1 MSYTKMPKPNEA
13 LREFF
18 QNNEVFAALFNGYF
32 FHGENVISATALEP
46 ADTAYAVTVQNTDG
60 KKQKINKYRDIVR
73 KTELGTLV
81 ILGIEDQNK
90 VHYAMPIRKMLYDVL
105 GYSTEVSEKA
115 KQQDS
120 SEWTIE
126 ERLSNVSKGTT
137 VTPIITV
144 VFYTGETPWDG
155 PTSLHDMMD
164 IDVDDRVYT
173 CVPDYPL
180 YVIDIGHDNKLSFT
194 DQNLQDLQYALTQI
208 YAEQEP
214 DDRKIKNSI
223 LSLTGILAGDQKL
236 YETMVN
242 KDKGGS
248 TKMCRAL
255 EKRDEEIIKRIT
267 AEKDAE
273 MATALKKRDAEIV
286 KRITAE
292 KDAEMATALKKRDAE
307 IVKRITAEKDAEM
320 ATALKKRDAE
330 IVKRITAEKD
340 AEMATALK
348 KRDEALAEKEARIRE
363 LEKLLVNK

>member
-1 MSYTKMPKPNEA
+1 MSNIKMPKPNEA

-18 QNNEVFAALFNGYF
+18 QNDEVFASLFNGYF
-32 FHGENVISATALEP
+32 FHGEKVISPTALKP
-46 ADTAYAVTVQNTDG
+46 ADTAYAVTVQNTAG

-73 KTELGTLV
+73 RTEIGTLV

-90 VHYAMPIRKMLYDVL
+90 VHYAMPVRKMLYDVL
-105 GYSTEVSEKA
+105 GYSTELSEKG

-126 ERLSNVSKGTT
+126 ERLSKVGKGTT

-155 PTSLHDMMD
+155 PTSLYDMMD
-164 IDVDDRVYT
+164 LDADDRICT

-180 YVIDIGHDNKLSFT
+180 YVIDIGHDKKLSFA

-208 YAEQEP
+208 YAEKEP

-242 KDKGGS
+242 KEQGGS

-255 EKRDEEIIKRIT
+255 EKRDEEIRRKVT
-267 AEKDAE
+267 EEKEAE
-273 MATALKKRDAEIV
+273 MCK
-286 KRITAE
+286 
-292 KDAEMATALKKRDAE
+292 
-307 IVKRITAEKDAEM
+307 
-320 ATALKKRDAE
+320 
-330 IVKRITAEKD
+330 
-340 AEMATALK
+340 ALK
-348 KRDEALAEKEARIRE
+348 KRDEEIRKRITKEKEAELEKRGEEIRKKITEEKEAEMATVLKKRDEELEKKEAELAEKDARIRE
-363 LEKLLVNK
+363 LEKLLAEK

>member
-1 MSYTKMPKPNEA
+1 MSNIKMPKPNEA

-18 QNNEVFAALFNGYF
+18 QNDEVFASLFNGYF
-32 FHGENVISATALEP
+32 FHGEKVISPTALQP
-46 ADTAYAVTVQNTDG
+46 ADTAYAVTVQNTAG

-73 KTELGTLV
+73 KTEMGTLV

-90 VHYAMPIRKMLYDVL
+90 VHYAMPVRKMLYDVL
-105 GYSTEVSEKA
+105 GYSTELSEKG

-126 ERLSNVSKGTT
+126 ERLSKIGKGTT

-155 PTSLHDMMD
+155 PTSLYDMMD
-164 IDVDDRVYT
+164 LDADDRICT

-180 YVIDIGHDNKLSFT
+180 YVIDIGHDEKLSFA
-194 DQNLQDLQYALTQI
+194 DQDLQDLQYALIQI

-223 LSLTGILAGDQKL
+223 LSLAGILAGDQKL

-242 KDKGGS
+242 EEQGGS

-255 EKRDEEIIKRIT
+255 EKRDEEIIRRIT

-273 MATALKKRDAEIV
+273 MCKALKKRDEEMI
-286 KRITAE
+286 KRITEEKDAEMCKALKKRDEEIRKRITEE
-292 KDAEMATALKKRDAE
+292 KDAEMAT
-307 IVKRITAEKDAEM
+307 V
-320 ATALKKRDAE
+320 
-330 IVKRITAEKD
+330 
-340 AEMATALK
+340 LK
-348 KRDEALAEKEARIRE
+348 KRDEEIRKKVMEEKKAELEKKDAELAEKDARIRE
-363 LEKLLVNK
+363 LEKLLAEK

>member
-13 LREFF
+13 LRDFF
-18 QNNEVFAALFNGYF
+18 QSNKVFAALFNGYF

-46 ADTAYAVTVQNTDG
+46 ADTAYAVTVQNTNG

-126 ERLSNVSKGTT
+126 ERLSNVSKGTN

-155 PTSLHDMMD
+155 PTSLYDMMD
-164 IDVDDRVYT
+164 IDDRICT

-180 YVIDIGHDNKLSFT
+180 YVIDIGHDKKLSFA
-194 DQNLQDLQYALTQI
+194 DQDLQDLQYALTQI

-223 LSLTGILAGDQKL
+223 LSLTGILAGNQKL
-236 YETMVN
+236 YETMVDT
-242 KDKGGS
+242 DKGGS
-248 TKMCRAL
+248 TQMCRAL
-255 EKRDEEIIKRIT
+255 EKRDE
-267 AEKDAE
+267 
-273 MATALKKRDAEIV
+273 
-286 KRITAE
+286 
-292 KDAEMATALKKRDAE
+292 
-307 IVKRITAEKDAEM
+307 
-320 ATALKKRDAE
+320 E

-348 KRDEALAEKEARIRE
+348 KRDEEIVKRITAEKDAEMATALKKRDEEIVTALKKRDAKLSEKEARIQE
-363 LEKLLVNK
+363 LEKLLADNGIGANLSK

>member
-13 LREFF
+13 LRDFF
-18 QNNEVFAALFNGYF
+18 QSNKVFAALFNGYF

-46 ADTAYAVTVQNTDG
+46 ADTAYAVTVQNTNG

-73 KTELGTLV
+73 KTEFGTLV

-126 ERLSNVSKGTT
+126 ERLSNVSKGTN

-155 PTSLHDMMD
+155 PTSLYDMMD
-164 IDVDDRVYT
+164 IDDRICT

-180 YVIDIGHDNKLSFT
+180 YVIDIGHDKKLSFA
-194 DQNLQDLQYALTQI
+194 DQDLQDLQYALTQI

-223 LSLTGILAGDQKL
+223 LSLTGILAGNQKL
-236 YETMVN
+236 YETMVDT
-242 KDKGGS
+242 DKGGS
-248 TKMCRAL
+248 TQMCRAL
-255 EKRDEEIIKRIT
+255 EKRDE
-267 AEKDAE
+267 
-273 MATALKKRDAEIV
+273 
-286 KRITAE
+286 
-292 KDAEMATALKKRDAE
+292 
-307 IVKRITAEKDAEM
+307 
-320 ATALKKRDAE
+320 E

-348 KRDEALAEKEARIRE
+348 KRDEEIVKRITAEKDAEMATALKKRDEEIVTALKKRDAKLSEKEARIQE
-363 LEKLLVNK
+363 LEKLLADNGIGANLSK

>member
-1 MSYTKMPKPNEA
+1 MKEIKMSYTKMPKPNEA

-18 QNNEVFAALFNGYF
+18 QNNDVFAALFNGYF

-164 IDVDDRVYT
+164 MDDRICS

-180 YVIDIGHDNKLSFT
+180 YVIDVGHDKKLSFAEQ
-194 DQNLQDLQYALTQI
+194 DLQDLQYALTQI
-208 YAEQEP
+208 YAEQDP
-214 DDRKIKNSI
+214 DDREIKNSI

-242 KDKGGS
+242 KDKGGL

-255 EKRDEEIIKRIT
+255 EKRDEEIVR
-267 AEKDAE
+267 
-273 MATALKKRDAEIV
+273 
-286 KRITAE
+286 RITAE

-348 KRDEALAEKEARIRE
+348 KRDEEIGIALEERDARIRE
-363 LEKLLVNK
+363 LEKLLADNGIGANHNR

>member
-1 MSYTKMPKPNEA
+1 MSNIKMPKPNEA

-18 QNNEVFAALFNGYF
+18 QNDEVFASLFNGYLF
-32 FHGENVISATALEP
+32 QGENVISSTALEP

-73 KTELGTLV
+73 KTEIGTLV

-105 GYSTEVSEKA
+105 GYSTEITEKA
-115 KQQDS
+115 KQQDPT
-120 SEWTIE
+120 EWTIE
-126 ERLSNVSKGTT
+126 ERLSNVGKGTT

-155 PTSLHDMMD
+155 PISLYDMMD
-164 IDVDDRVYT
+164 IDDRVCT

-180 YVIDIGHDNKLSFT
+180 YVIDIGHDKNLAFT

-214 DDRKIKNSI
+214 DDREIKNSI

-242 KDKGGS
+242 EEQGGS

-267 AEKDAE
+267 EEKDAE
-273 MATALKKRDAEIV
+273 MATVLKKRDEEIR
-286 KRITAE
+286 KRVTEE
-292 KDAEMATALKKRDAE
+292 KDAEMATVLKK
-307 IVKRITAEKDAEM
+307 KDEEM
-320 ATALKKRDAE
+320 ATALE
-330 IVKRITAEKD
+330 EKN
-340 AEMATALK
+340 
-348 KRDEALAEKEARIRE
+348 ARIRE
-363 LEKLLVNK
+363 LEKLLANK

>member
-1 MSYTKMPKPNEA
+1 MKEIKMSYTKMPKPNEA

-32 FHGENVISATALEP
+32 FHGENIISATALEP

-105 GYSTEVSEKA
+105 SYSTEVSEKA

-155 PTSLHDMMD
+155 PTSLYDMMD
-164 IDVDDRVYT
+164 MDDRICM

-180 YVIDIGHDNKLSFT
+180 YVIDIGHDKNLSFAE
-194 DQNLQDLQYALTQI
+194 QNLQDLQYALTQI

-255 EKRDEEIIKRIT
+255 EKRDEEIVRRITAEKEAELEKRSEEIVRRIT

-273 MATALKKRDAEIV
+273 MATALK
-286 KRITAE
+286 E
-292 KDAEMATALKKRDAE
+292 K
-307 IVKRITAEKDAEM
+307 
-320 ATALKKRDAE
+320 
-330 IVKRITAEKD
+330 
-340 AEMATALK
+340 
-348 KRDEALAEKEARIRE
+348 DEALAEKEARIRE
-363 LEKLLVNK
+363 LEKLLKNK